1 MQEGATVI
9 DPKRGVFAV
18 SVAAELSGTT
28 VQNLHAYERNGLLKP
43 ERTDGGSR
51 RYSHDDID
59 RLLNI
64 REMLEAGLNTAGIQR
79 VLALEGRISE
89 LQRELDVLRHM
100 RP

>member
-1 MQEGATVI
+1 MI
-9 DPKRGVFAV
+9 SSDRGVFAV

-51 RYSHDDID
+51 RYSQDDVE
-59 RLLNI
+59 RLLSI
-64 REMLEAGLNTAGIQR
+64 REMFQAGLNTAGIER
-79 VLALEGRISE
+79 VLALTAEITK
-89 LQRELDVLRHM
+89 LQRELDQLREL

>member
-1 MQEGATVI
+1 MI
-9 DPKRGVFAV
+9 SSDRGVFAV

-51 RYSHDDID
+51 RYSQDDVE
-59 RLLNI
+59 RLLSI
-64 REMLEAGLNTAGIQR
+64 REMFQAGLNTAGVER
-79 VLALEGRISE
+79 VLALTAEITK
-89 LQRELDVLRHM
+89 LQRELDQLREL